1 MTTQKNNKCENCRKC
16 LPKGKLNGWKY
27 IHCYECPAAEYVDS
41 QGQYWCHEHN
51 GWSDRGEGCISSPI
65 S

>member
-16 LPKGKLNGWKY
+16 LPQGKLNGWKY
-27 IHCYECPAAEYVDS
+27 IHCYECPAAEYDS
-41 QGQYWCHEHN
+41 GRDQCWCHEHG
-51 GWSDRGEGCISSPI
+51 GWNDRTDGCISSPI